1 MTLQGCDRRENLGE
15 SWEESTPGPTPC
27 LHTNPRRK
35 MVRLGKHTLDSGLK
49 VSQEQH
55 GLLRVGA
62 ISVGKV
68 TEGLVQHPL
77 ESSMEALTR
86 HCFSK

>member
-1 MTLQGCDRRENLGE
+1 
-15 SWEESTPGPTPC
+15 
-27 LHTNPRRK
+27 
-35 MVRLGKHTLDSGLK
+35 MVRLGKHTLDSGLN
-49 VSQEQH
+49 VSHEQH

-77 ESSMEALTR
+77 ESSMEALKDTDAFLNSWL
-86 HCFSK
+86 CFSE